1 MGWLFRCVFFP
12 HHCLP
17 PHDPH
22 SPSYKPTP
30 KGHLFTRPA
39 HYVIINIFIDL
50 TTSAGTQLIWWLKW
64 WRAEI
69 VSKGFT
75 VGERGFGASTES
87 RLELRSVKAFTER
100 NKNMEPVAKRKE
112 KKRKEKK
119 HTLNTTAVT
128 LSWYTTESP
137 VSVTLTLFVARRKS
151 ESARGQTNL
160 LPTRPLNDLF
170 SSPSCPV
177 VFTGLLPQF
186 RILLSG

>member
-1 MGWLFRCVFFP
+1 MYLPDLGHLHITTNTLSGSQAFCPFTCYCCLFFCVRSMGWLFRCVFFP

-100 NKNMEPVAKRKE
+100 NKNMEPVAKKKKEEKE
-112 KKRKEKK
+112 KKRST
-119 HTLNTTAVT
+119 H
-128 LSWYTTESP
+128 
-137 VSVTLTLFVARRKS
+137 
-151 ESARGQTNL
+151 
-160 LPTRPLNDLF
+160 
-170 SSPSCPV
+170 
-177 VFTGLLPQF
+177 
-186 RILLSG
+186 